1 MYKWTVGPNFWEVVR
16 PMTLVD
22 LRRSRWS
29 GNIGLDRTFVVRL
42 IGVEVLESEISKSH
56 GWS

>member
-1 MYKWTVGPNFWEVVR
+1 
-16 PMTLVD
+16 MTLVD